1 MYEKAGKVYQMGL
14 MFHENLLE
22 KKIDNCNVGLNV
34 EKELYYASTYAA
46 KAVQLYIALK
56 VVSCFNYEFSSV
68 TITF

>member
-1 MYEKAGKVYQMGL
+1 MGL

-22 KKIDNCNVGLNV
+22 KKIDNCNV
-34 EKELYYASTYAA
+34 EKELYYVSTYAA
-46 KAVQLYIALK
+46 KAVWLYIALK